1 MCDPRF
7 PVDVRL
13 IGVLKKDK
21 DKKYITSVLW
31 SDQSEL
37 IVYRS
42 LRDFR
47 TLHRQLKNRFHVENQ
62 FRKED
67 RVLPRFGALCI
78 MPSFQLKALA
88 KSLSRLRNLESY
100 CSSLLQCDT
109 AVSHSTE
116 VIQFFLP
123 NEKELLPE
131 YTQNSV
137 MILQSNSIPTV
148 NGGPDLA
155 NKRLSNGNVT
165 QPFVS
170 KTYRCV
176 ALYET
181 KDTKNKPFKVAV
193 DERLDVL
200 IKDKA
205 GWWLVENE
213 DKRLA
218 WFPAPYL
225 ELCDE
230 EEEDEDE
237 FDSPTFEMSLYC
249 ATRSYTSKKED
260 ELSLSIGS
268 VVEVLQ
274 KSDNGWWLV
283 RYNRKAGYV
292 PSMYLKLYSS
302 PSFGLQTLQRKLH
315 SSAINLSANNSL
327 KPEPQVH
334 SRNRMNSFLSSS
346 SLEMLSEPQSQNSDP
361 GQLEESGSFSDD
373 GTDFSFSSSDT
384 TSMSPSMSSSEGE
397 EGLRKQDKEPDSID
411 SGMSSGQS
419 SPISSDTGHAMKGVV
434 APRIPPRPQT
444 QEILRRCTTYT
455 RKVALATSA
464 RLFAPEREIIVDG
477 GRD

>member
-7 PVDVRL
+7 PVDIRL
-13 IGVLKKDK
+13 IGVMKKDK
-21 DKKYITSVLW
+21 DKKYMTSVLW

-42 LRDFR
+42 LRDFK
-47 TLHRQLKNRFHVENQ
+47 TLHRRLKKKFTVENQ
-62 FRKED
+62 LRKED
-67 RVLPRFGALCI
+67 RVLPRFGAQC
-78 MPSFQLKALA
+78 MMASFQLKGFD
-88 KSLSRLRNLESY
+88 KSVSRLRNLEKY
-100 CSSLLQCDT
+100 CSNLLQCDT
-109 AVSHSTE
+109 TVSHSTE

-123 NEKELLPE
+123 TEQELLPE

-148 NGGPDLA
+148 NRGPDLA

-176 ALYET
+176 APYET
-181 KDTKNKPFKVAV
+181 KDTKNRPFKVAV

-213 DKRLA
+213 DRRIA

-230 EEEDEDE
+230 EEEEDEDE
-237 FDSPTFEMSLYC
+237 FDSPTFDMSLYC
-249 ATRSYTSKKED
+249 ATRSYTAKKED
-260 ELSLSIGS
+260 ELSLSIGA

-283 RYNRKAGYV
+283 RYNRRAGYV

-315 SSAINLSANNSL
+315 SSTINLSTNNSL
-327 KPEPQVH
+327 KLEPQVYT
-334 SRNRMNSFLSSS
+334 RNRMNSFPYSN
-346 SLEMLSEPQSQNSDP
+346 SLEMLSEPQSQNTDP
-361 GQLEESGSFSDD
+361 VQHEESGSFSDD

-384 TSMSPSMSSSEGE
+384 TSMSPSTSSSEGE
-397 EGLRKQDKEPDSID
+397 EGLRQQDKEPDSID

-419 SPISSDTGHAMKGVV
+419 SPISSDTGHPMKRLR
-434 APRIPPRPQT
+434 APRVPPRPQT
-444 QEILRRCTTYT
+444 QEILHRCSTYT
-455 RKVALATSA
+455 RKVALANST
-464 RLFAPEREIIVDG
+464 RLAPEREMMVD
-477 GRD
+477 

>member
-1 MCDPRF
+1 MSDPRF
-7 PVDVRL
+7 PVDVRF
-13 IGVLKKDK
+13 IGVMKKDK
-21 DKKYITSVLW
+21 DKKFMTSVLW
-31 SDQSEL
+31 SDQTEL

-42 LRDFR
+42 FRDFR
-47 TLHRQLKNRFHVENQ
+47 TLHRQLKKKFPVENY

-67 RVLPRFGALCI
+67 RVLPRFGENI
-78 MPSFQLKALA
+78 QLNFSLD
-88 KSLSRLRNLESY
+88 KSVSRLRYLEKY
-100 CSSLLQCDT
+100 CSNLLQCET
-109 AVSHSTE
+109 TVSHSTE

-123 NEKELLPE
+123 TE
-131 YTQNSV
+131 QDV
-137 MILQSNSIPTV
+137 MILQSDNINTV
-148 NGGPDLA
+148 RGGPDLA
-155 NKRLSNGNVT
+155 NKHLSNGNVT

-176 ALYET
+176 APYET
-181 KDTKNKPFKVAV
+181 KDTKNWPFKVAV

-230 EEEDEDE
+230 EEEEKEDEDE
-237 FDSPTFEMSLYC
+237 FDSATFE
-249 ATRSYTSKKED
+249 KD
-260 ELSLSIGS
+260 ELSLSIGA

-274 KSDNGWWLV
+274 RSDNGWWLV

-315 SSAINLSANNSL
+315 SSTINLSSSNSFKL
-327 KPEPQVH
+327 EPQVP
-334 SRNRMNSFLSSS
+334 SRNRINSFLKSN
-346 SLEMLSEPQSQNSDP
+346 SLEILSEPIQH
-361 GQLEESGSFSDD
+361 EEAGSFSDD
-373 GTDFSFSSSDT
+373 GTNFSFSSSDT

-397 EGLRKQDKEPDSID
+397 EGLRQQDRERDSND
-411 SGMSSGQS
+411 CGMSSGQS
-419 SPISSDTGHAMKGVV
+419 SPTSSDTDHPMKGVE
-434 APRIPPRPQT
+434 APRVPPRPQT
-444 QEILRRCTTYT
+444 QEILCRCTTYT

-464 RLFAPEREIIVDG
+464 RLAPEREVMVDEG
-477 GRD
+477 KA

>member
-1 MCDPRF
+1 MSDPRF

-13 IGVLKKDK
+13 IGVMKKDK
-21 DKKYITSVLW
+21 DKKFMTSVLW
-31 SDQSEL
+31 SDQTEL

-42 LRDFR
+42 FRDFK
-47 TLHRQLKNRFHVENQ
+47 TLHRQLKKKFPVENH

-67 RVLPRFGALCI
+67 RVLPRFGAYNG
-78 MPSFQLKALA
+78 MHKLKGLD
-88 KSLSRLRNLESY
+88 KSVSRLRYLEKY
-100 CSSLLQCDT
+100 CSNLLQCET
-109 AVSHSTE
+109 TVSHSTE

-123 NEKELLPE
+123 TEQELRPE
-131 YTQNSV
+131 YTQNR
-137 MILQSNSIPTV
+137 
-148 NGGPDLA
+148 GGPDLA
-155 NKRLSNGNVT
+155 NKHLSNGNVT

-176 ALYET
+176 APYET
-181 KDTKNKPFKVAV
+181 KDTKNRPFKVAV

-230 EEEDEDE
+230 EEEENEDEDE
-237 FDSPTFEMSLYC
+237 FDSATFESSLYC

-260 ELSLSIGS
+260 ELSLSIGA

-274 KSDNGWWLV
+274 RSDNGWWLV

-302 PSFGLQTLQRKLH
+302 PSFGLQTLKRKLH
-315 SSAINLSANNSL
+315 SSTINLSSSNSFKL
-327 KPEPQVH
+327 EPQVL
-334 SRNRMNSFLSSS
+334 SQNRMNSFLKSN
-346 SLEMLSEPQSQNSDP
+346 SLEILSEPVQH
-361 GQLEESGSFSDD
+361 EEAGSFSDD
-373 GTDFSFSSSDT
+373 GTNFSFSSSDT

-397 EGLRKQDKEPDSID
+397 EGLRQQDRERDSND
-411 SGMSSGQS
+411 CGMSSGQS
-419 SPISSDTGHAMKGVV
+419 SPTSSDTDHPMKGVE
-434 APRIPPRPQT
+434 APRVPPRPQT
-444 QEILRRCTTYT
+444 QEILCRCTTYT

-464 RLFAPEREIIVDG
+464 RLAPEREVMC
-477 GRD
+477 RPPYA

>member
-1 MCDPRF
+1 MSDPRF

-13 IGVLKKDK
+13 IGVMKKDK
-21 DKKYITSVLW
+21 DKKYITSVIW

-42 LRDFR
+42 LRDFKS
-47 TLHRQLKNRFHVENQ
+47 LHRQLKKKFPVENQ
-62 FRKED
+62 LRKED
-67 RVLPRFGALCI
+67 RVLPRFGAQCMI
-78 MPSFQLKALA
+78 ASFQLKGSA
-88 KSLSRLRNLESY
+88 KSVSRLRNLEKY
-100 CSSLLQCDT
+100 CSTLLQCDT
-109 AVSHSTE
+109 TVSHSTE

-123 NEKELLPE
+123 TEQELLPE

-137 MILQSNSIPTV
+137 MILQSNSIPTA
-148 NGGPDLA
+148 NGGPDMA
-155 NKRLSNGNVT
+155 NKRLSNRNVT

-176 ALYET
+176 APYET
-181 KDTKNKPFKVAV
+181 KDTKNRPFKVAV
-193 DERLDVL
+193 NERLDVL

-225 ELCDE
+225 ELCDDEE
-230 EEEDEDE
+230 EEEDELE
-237 FDSPTFEMSLYC
+237 SPTFDMSLYC

-260 ELSLSIGS
+260 ELSLSIGA

-274 KSDNGWWLV
+274 RSDNGWWLV
-283 RYNRKAGYV
+283 RYNRKVGYV

-315 SSAINLSANNSL
+315 SSIINLSANSS
-327 KPEPQVH
+327 KPDPQVH
-334 SRNRMNSFLSSS
+334 SQNRMNSFLDSN
-346 SLEMLSEPQSQNSDP
+346 SLEMLSEPQNQNTDP
-361 GQLEESGSFSDD
+361 VQHEESGSFSDD

-384 TSMSPSMSSSEGE
+384 TSMSPSMSSSEEE
-397 EGLRKQDKEPDSID
+397 EGLRQQDKEPDSND

-419 SPISSDTGHAMKGVV
+419 SPISVDTGHPMKGLG
-434 APRIPPRPQT
+434 APRIPPRPHT
-444 QEILRRCTTYT
+444 QEILHRCTTYT
-455 RKVALATSA
+455 RKVALANSA
-464 RLFAPEREIIVDG
+464 RLAPEREIKVG
-477 GRD
+477 

>member
-1 MCDPRF
+1 M
-7 PVDVRL
+7 V
-13 IGVLKKDK
+13 
-21 DKKYITSVLW
+21 T
-31 SDQSEL
+31 
-37 IVYRS
+37 
-42 LRDFR
+42 
-47 TLHRQLKNRFHVENQ
+47 
-62 FRKED
+62 
-67 RVLPRFGALCI
+67 
-78 MPSFQLKALA
+78 SFQMKGLD
-88 KSLSRLRNLESY
+88 KSVSRLRYLEKY
-100 CSSLLQCDT
+100 CSNLLQCDT
-109 AVSHSTE
+109 TVSHSTD

-123 NEKELLPE
+123 TEQELRPE

-137 MILQSNSIPTV
+137 MILQSDNINNVS
-148 NGGPDLA
+148 GGPELV
-155 NKRLSNGNVT
+155 NKNLNNGNVS

-176 ALYET
+176 APYET
-181 KDTKNKPFKVAV
+181 KDTKNRPFKVAV
-193 DERLDVL
+193 NERLDVL

-230 EEEDEDE
+230 EGEEEDVEDD
-237 FDSPTFEMSLYC
+237 FYSPTYQSSLYC

-260 ELSLSIGS
+260 EISLSIGA

-274 KSDNGWWLV
+274 RSDNGWWLV

-315 SSAINLSANNSL
+315 SSTINLSASNSFKL
-327 KPEPQVH
+327 EPQVR
-334 SRNRMNSFLSSS
+334 SRNRRNSFLKSNSV
-346 SLEMLSEPQSQNSDP
+346 EMLSEP
-361 GQLEESGSFSDD
+361 GQHEEAGSFSDD
-373 GTDFSFSSSDT
+373 GNDFSFSSSDT

-397 EGLRKQDKEPDSID
+397 EGLRQQDKEPESND

-419 SPISSDTGHAMKGVV
+419 SPSSSDTDHPMKGVG
-434 APRIPPRPQT
+434 APRVPPRPQT

-455 RKVALATSA
+455 RNVALATSA
-464 RLFAPEREIIVDG
+464 RLAPEREIMVHG
-477 GRD
+477 GRA

>member
-1 MCDPRF
+1 MSDPRF

-13 IGVLKKDK
+13 IGVMKKDK
-21 DKKYITSVLW
+21 DKKFMTSVLW
-31 SDQSEL
+31 SDQTEL

-42 LRDFR
+42 FRDFK
-47 TLHRQLKNRFHVENQ
+47 TLHRQLKKKFSVENH

-67 RVLPRFGALCI
+67 RVLPRFGESI
-78 MPSFQLKALA
+78 QLNFSLD
-88 KSLSRLRNLESY
+88 KSLSRLRYLEKY
-100 CSSLLQCDT
+100 CSNLLQCET
-109 AVSHSTE
+109 TVSHSTE

-123 NEKELLPE
+123 TE
-131 YTQNSV
+131 QDV
-137 MILQSNSIPTV
+137 MILQSDNINTV
-148 NGGPDLA
+148 RGGPDLA
-155 NKRLSNGNVT
+155 NKHLSNGNVT

-176 ALYET
+176 APYET
-181 KDTKNKPFKVAV
+181 KDTKNWPFKVAV

-230 EEEDEDE
+230 EEEEDEDE
-237 FDSPTFEMSLYC
+237 FDSATFE
-249 ATRSYTSKKED
+249 RHED
-260 ELSLSIGS
+260 ELSLSIGA

-274 KSDNGWWLV
+274 RSDNGWWLV

-315 SSAINLSANNSL
+315 SSTINLSSSNSFKL
-327 KPEPQVH
+327 EPQVH
-334 SRNRMNSFLSSS
+334 SRNRINGFLKSN
-346 SLEMLSEPQSQNSDP
+346 SLEILSEPVQH
-361 GQLEESGSFSDD
+361 EEAGSFSDD
-373 GTDFSFSSSDT
+373 GTNFSFSSSDT

-397 EGLRKQDKEPDSID
+397 EGLRQQDRERDSND
-411 SGMSSGQS
+411 CGMSSGQS
-419 SPISSDTGHAMKGVV
+419 SPTSSDTDHPMKGVE
-434 APRIPPRPQT
+434 APRVPPRPQT
-444 QEILRRCTTYT
+444 QEILCRCTTYT

-464 RLFAPEREIIVDG
+464 RLAPEREVMVDE
-477 GRD
+477 GRA